1 MFFGRKT
8 LCWTKRNNPDSVQFL
23 PEGKEGTLSM
33 SCLIGK
39 NSCIWLRTD
48 EVVVVSVIWPFWH
61 CFIFHQTLDL
71 FSLQCWCVVKNLRAS
86 LSPSAVPS
94 AFMPLPVASP
104 SWLLP
109 YAYFSKELFGV
120 ILSKE
125 YLSVVQHRAYIYNRC
140 SHVFLG
146 ISDVFPNMRLT
157 SCSLAL
163 QMKLPR
169 YLTICWSCSVSYSA
183 RSVWE
188 YLLAAVAPCLLEGG
202 GWQELSLQ
210 ENHRTST

>member
-1 MFFGRKT
+1 MFFDRKT

-23 PEGKEGTLSM
+23 PEGKEGTLSV

-71 FSLQCWCVVKNLRAS
+71 FSLQCWCVVKNLGAS
-86 LSPSAVPS
+86 LSSSAVPLCLH
-94 AFMPLPVASP
+94 AFACSFSFMTPTLCI
-104 SWLLP
+104 LLQ
-109 YAYFSKELFGV
+109 G
-120 ILSKE
+120 IE

-140 SHVFLG
+140 SHMFLG
-146 ISDVFPNMRLT
+146 ISDMFPNMHLT
-157 SCSLAL
+157 SCFLAL
-163 QMKLPR
+163 QMKLPQ
-169 YLTICWSCSVSYSA
+169 YLTICWRCSVSYSA

-210 ENHRTST
+210 ENHRMST